1 MKLVLFS
8 DLHLD
13 TPFTW
18 AGPALAR
25 SRRIALQETL
35 ENILSV
41 ASDVKADAIL
51 CGGDLYEHEMISPD
65 TEDFLRQ
72 SFGEIA
78 PIPVYIAPGNH
89 DWFGPESAYQR
100 IDWSSNV
107 TVFSKSSLQRIEIED
122 GLSLWGAAHRA
133 PANTDGFLDDFT
145 VDGSGVHLALF
156 HGSELNW
163 TAALVDGKV
172 AHAPFE
178 EKQISDAGF
187 GHAFLGHYHK
197 PFDGPYHT
205 YPGNPDPLTFGE
217 TGERGLVVATVGPN
231 GAIESERVSVAVTTV
246 TDLKVDVAGATNGG
260 EVREKV
266 SVALEGLI
274 GVARVT
280 LYGELAEQVDLQLTD
295 LKGIESD
302 LDDVLYEFDRIHV
315 SYDLETIAAEQT
327 VRGQFVAAVLEAGFP
342 EDESQR
348 IITAGLRAFDG
359 RDDLEIH

>member
-18 AGPALAR
+18 AGPDLSR
-25 SRRIALQETL
+25 RRRIALQETL

-41 ASDVKADAIL
+41 ANEVKADAIL

-72 SFGEIA
+72 SFDEIA

-100 IDWSSNV
+100 IAWSPNV
-107 TVFSKSSLQRIEIED
+107 TVFSETILERVEIED

-156 HGSELNW
+156 HGSEANW

-172 AHAPFE
+172 PHAPFE
-178 EKQISDAGF
+178 EHQIPDSGL
-187 GHAFLGHYHK
+187 GHAFLGHYHN
-197 PFDGPYHT
+197 PFDGQYHT

-217 TGERGLVVATVGPN
+217 TGDRGVVIATVGPD
-231 GAIESERVSVAVTTV
+231 GAIERERRSVAVTTV
-246 TDLKVDVAGATNGG
+246 SDLKVDVTGATNGS

-266 SVALEGLI
+266 TLALEGLV

-280 LYGELAEQVDLQLTD
+280 LHGELAEQVDLQLTD
-295 LKGIESD
+295 LSEIESD
-302 LDDVLYEFDRIHV
+302 LDVLYEFGQIQV
-315 SYDLETIAAEQT
+315 GYDLDAIAAEQT
-327 VRGQFVAAVLEAGFP
+327 VRGQFVGAVLEAGLS
-342 EDESQR
+342 EDEGQR

-359 RDDLEIH
+359 RDDLEVH

>member
-18 AGPALAR
+18 AGPVLAR
-25 SRRIALQETL
+25 SRRIALQQCL

-41 ASDVKADAIL
+41 ASEVKADAIL

-72 SFGEIA
+72 SFEEIA

-89 DWFGPESAYQR
+89 DWYGPESAYR
-100 IDWSSNV
+100 RVGWSPNV
-107 TVFSKSSLQRIEIED
+107 YVFPESFLERVEIED

-133 PANTDGFLDDFT
+133 PANTDGFLDDFS

-172 AHAPFE
+172 PHAPFDE
-178 EKQISDAGF
+178 QQIPDSGLS
-187 GHAFLGHYHK
+187 HAFLGHFHM
-197 PFDGPYHT
+197 PFDGQYHT

-217 TGERGLVVATVGPN
+217 TGDRGVVVATVGSD
-231 GAIESERVSVAVTTV
+231 GSIQRERRSVAVTTV
-246 TDLKVDVAGATNGG
+246 SDLKVDVTGVTNGA

-266 SVALEGLI
+266 ASSLKGLV

-280 LYGELAEQVDLQLTD
+280 LHGELAEQVDIQLGD
-295 LKGIESD
+295 LDEIESN
-302 LDDVLYEFDRIHV
+302 LDEVLYGFGSIHV
-315 SYDLETIAAEQT
+315 AYDLETIAAEQT
-327 VRGQFVAAVLEAGFP
+327 VRGQFVRAVLEADLP
-342 EDESQR
+342 EDEGQR
-348 IITAGLRAFDG
+348 IITTGLRAFDG
-359 RDDLEIH
+359 RDDLEVH

>member
-18 AGPALAR
+18 AGPVLAR
-25 SRRIALQETL
+25 RRRIALQQTL

-41 ASDVKADAIL
+41 AIEVEADAIL

-72 SFGEIA
+72 SFDEIA

-89 DWFGPESAYQR
+89 DWFGPESAYDR
-100 IDWSSNV
+100 VEWSPNV
-107 TVFSKSSLQRIEIED
+107 TVFKKSILERVEIED

-133 PANTDGFLDDFT
+133 PATTDGFLDDFA

-172 AHAPFE
+172 PHAPFVE
-178 EKQISDAGF
+178 QQIPDSGLS
-187 GHAFLGHYHK
+187 HAFLGHFHE
-197 PFDGPYHT
+197 PFVGQYHT

-217 TGERGLVVATVGPN
+217 TGDRGVVVATVGPDGEIGSN
-231 GAIESERVSVAVTTV
+231 HVPVAVTTV
-246 TDLKVDVAGATNGG
+246 SDLKVDVTGATNGG
-260 EVREKV
+260 EVRER
-266 SVALEGLI
+266 VASKLEGLV

-280 LYGELAEQVDLQLTD
+280 LHGELAEQVDLQLTD
-295 LKGIESD
+295 LDEIESD
-302 LDDVLYEFDRIHV
+302 LDDVLYQFERIHV
-315 SYDLETIAAEQT
+315 AYDLETIAAEQT
-327 VRGQFVAAVLEAGFP
+327 VRGHFVGAVLEAGLL
-342 EDESQR
+342 EEEAQR

-359 RDDLEIH
+359 RDDLEVH